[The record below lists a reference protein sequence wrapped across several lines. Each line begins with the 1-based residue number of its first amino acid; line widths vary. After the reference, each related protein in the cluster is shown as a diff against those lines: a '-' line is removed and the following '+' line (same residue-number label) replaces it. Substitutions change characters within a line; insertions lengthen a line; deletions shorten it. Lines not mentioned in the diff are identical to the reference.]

1 MSEPYQHERKVA
13 VAAVRDAA
21 RVCRSVQAA
30 IAPDVL
36 KKEDRSLVTVADF
49 GSQAIICR
57 ALAEAFPDDPI
68 IGEEDASALSKPDN
82 QHFLDRVRAEIQ
94 QTGLEAT
101 GEEICRW
108 IDRGS
113 AKQYAERFWTLDP
126 IDGTKGFLRG
136 GQYAISLAI
145 VVGGQIDVAV
155 LACPNLRVQ
164 PERVDLL
171 GVIFYAVRGR
181 GSWMIPLDGEATE
194 TPLRVSEVD
203 ETSAARF
210 CESVESGHSSHVLS
224 AAVANQLEITREPL
238 RLDSQ
243 AKYAVVARG
252 EAQIYMR
259 LPVRADYTEKIW
271 DHAGGVL
278 IVEEAGGTVTDVRG
292 IPLDFTH
299 GSELVANRGVLA
311 TNRFLHER
319 VLEALRK
326 NLE

>member
-21 RVCRSVQAA
+21 RVCRSVQTA
-30 IAPDVL
+30 IASDVL
-36 KKEDRSLVTVADF
+36 KKEDRSPVTVADF

-82 QHFLDRVRAEIQ
+82 QHFLDRVRVEIQ
-94 QTGLEAT
+94 QAGLEAT

-126 IDGTKGFLRG
+126 IDGTKGYLRG

-145 VVGGQIDVAV
+145 VVCGQIDVAV

-164 PERVDLL
+164 PERADLL

-243 AKYAVVARG
+243 AKYAMVARG

-278 IVEEAGGTVTDVRG
+278 IVEEAGGTITDVRG

-299 GSELVANRGVLA
+299 GSELVGNRGVLA

>member
-21 RVCRSVQAA
+21 RVCRSVQAT

-36 KKEDRSLVTVADF
+36 KKDDRSPVTVADF

-57 ALAEAFPDDPI
+57 ALAEVFPGDPI

-82 QHFLDRVRAEIQ
+82 KHFLDRVRAEIQ

-145 VVGGQIDVAV
+145 VVDGRIDVAV
-155 LACPNLRVQ
+155 LACPNLRIQ
-164 PERVDLL
+164 PERADLL

-194 TPLRVSEVD
+194 TSVRVSEID

-224 AAVANQLEITREPL
+224 ATVANQLEITREPL

-259 LPVRADYTEKIW
+259 LPARADYTEKIW

-292 IPLDFTH
+292 IPLEFTH

>member
-36 KKEDRSLVTVADF
+36 EKEDRSPVTVADF

-164 PERVDLL
+164 PERADLL
-171 GVIFYAVRGR
+171 GVIFYAGRGR

-203 ETSAARF
+203 ETSVARF